1 MNAHLTKEQ
10 MKDEIRTELQQGGE
24 IESIKD
30 SSGQWVDGYLPVYN
44 NQIIEEWQQMP
55 HEYTDRGSHDLGA
68 DETIGIIGRMSLDLY
83 IYYSE
88 IFFDAMDELEGEMAS
103 V

>member
-10 MKDEIRTELQQGGE
+10 MKEEIRTELQQGGE
-24 IESIKD
+24 IERIKD
-30 SSGQWVDGYLPVYN
+30 LSGQFIDGYLPIYN
-44 NQIIEEWQQMP
+44 ADVIQEWQQMP
-55 HEYTDRGSHDLGA
+55 HEYTDRGALDLGS
-68 DETIGIIGRMSLDLY
+68 DESIGIIGRMSLDLY